1 MTVAMALHTNCYE
14 GWLPSDWV
22 LRDLDHV
29 AEFVEK
35 LDALKA

>member
-1 MTVAMALHTNCYE
+1 MASATALQTNYYE

-29 AEFVEK
+29 AELTEE
-35 LDALKA
+35 LDALAV

>member
-1 MTVAMALHTNCYE
+1 MASATALHTNCYE

-29 AEFVEK
+29 AELTEK
-35 LDALKA
+35 LDALTV